1 MKNKLIKYIFLCVS
15 FHYSH
20 KILWMKEVIY
30 HNVFVIFFSVS
41 NVISKIPLYLPTFVS
56 TSLEELE
63 V

>member
-1 MKNKLIKYIFLCVS
+1 MCLISLQPQDTVD
-15 FHYSH
+15 
-20 KILWMKEVIY
+20 EVIY